1 MKIVPEEQM
10 LPDER
15 LKIVTE
21 DDILLDSGCEIEKR
35 RNDGSSPKRT
45 PWGLGLCTTVVE
57 YLWGGI

>member
-35 RNDGSSPKRT
+35 T
-45 PWGLGLCTTVVE
+45 PWGLGLCSTVVE
-57 YLWGGI
+57 YLWGGE